1 MREQMQ
7 MLRDHL
13 DKQIDVNEELLTAQ
27 LKKNSRTVRSYR
39 KHTGAINE
47 IVKILN
53 DRQRLLP

>member
-27 LKKNSRTVRSYR
+27 LKKNSRTVRPYR